1 MTIKIDVGEF
11 VKQHQEEIESLVY
24 IALDRAGKKV
34 KEEVDAGLIKEDL
47 GDVMPVML
55 HEMLRTH
62 TVYTLRLVAEMFEE
76 YTKETDK

>member
-11 VKQHQEEIESLVY
+11 VKKHQEEIESLVY
-24 IALDRAGKKV
+24 IALDRAGQKV
-34 KEEVDAGLIKEDL
+34 KQQVDAGLIKEDL

-62 TVYTLRLVAEMFEE
+62 TVYVLRLAAEMIEE
-76 YTKETDK
+76 STKDLEK